1 MQPDI
6 NESNRIRYSI
16 EGIYKSKR
24 KLLTFNIM
32 INPNDPAFPFL
43 EPEIVCSVNVGMTIR
58 TQIAAMV
65 VLKDMDTDSYS
76 MLFIEDLMGRK
87 LPVNNAIENVKF
99 WAEYRSKLRVI
110 EADALITELNR
121 TEK

>member
-1 MQPDI
+1 
-6 NESNRIRYSI
+6 
-16 EGIYKSKR
+16 
-24 KLLTFNIM
+24 M

-43 EPEIVCSVNVGMTIR
+43 EPEIICSVNAGMTIR